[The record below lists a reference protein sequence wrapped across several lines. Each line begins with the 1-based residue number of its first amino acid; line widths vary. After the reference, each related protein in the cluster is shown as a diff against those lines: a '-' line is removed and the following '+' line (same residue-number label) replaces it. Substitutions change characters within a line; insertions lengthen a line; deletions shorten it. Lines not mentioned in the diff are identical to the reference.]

1 MKMTH
6 KDINMQIELDYLHG
20 TELIIESEKLFYK
33 YIYELRNGENGA
45 DCDFVISDDDKII
58 SVNKCMHVMLEPIS
72 LDLNQKSFISK
83 LYAKLS
89 KEAYNEKNFLDT
101 QNIASKIKEYITN
114 LDFDSDIML
123 DVEDEIDVNSI
134 FKASGVKIYAYSDDI
149 LGNIVNYIKL
159 SNNLLGKTIFVF
171 VNFRSYLSKA
181 EITKLIYELSYYN
194 IYILFI
200 EGSENDCIPDMK
212 RYIIDKDNCEI

>member
-1 MKMTH
+1 M
-6 KDINMQIELDYLHG
+6 
-20 TELIIESEKLFYK
+20 EK
-33 YIYELRNGENGA
+33 NGA